1 MTAPDEQ
8 HLRAWAA
15 ASASRMEFWP
25 CFVNETGAAI
35 VAEIGVYRGDFAAR
49 LLAECADITS
59 YYMID
64 PWRHLADWN
73 KPANKADDVFERYFR
88 ESMQKTRAWADKRVV
103 LRGKTTDV
111 IHQVPDG
118 ALDFAYVDGDH
129 TLRGITIDLVK
140 VFPKI
145 RAGGWVA
152 GDDFSP
158 SIWQHSE
165 AYEPTLVCPFAIYF
179 AEAVGARIYAL
190 PHKQFLIEKTG
201 AGYEL
206 VDLTGRYGALDLR
219 SQFIRKGAEQ
229 SGPARLLAGRIRRR
243 LRR

>member
-1 MTAPDEQ
+1 VIAADEQ
-8 HLRAWAA
+8 RLRAWAA

-25 CFVNETGAAI
+25 RFINETGAAA

-49 LLAECADITS
+49 LLSECADMTE

-73 KPANKADDVFERYFR
+73 KPANKPDDVFERYFR
-88 ESMQKTRAWADKRVV
+88 ESMQKTSAWADKRVV
-103 LRGKTTDV
+103 LRGTTTDV
-111 IHQVPDG
+111 IDQVPDA

-140 VFPKI
+140 VFPKV
-145 RAGGWVA
+145 RAGGWIG

-179 AEAVGARIYAL
+179 AEAVGSRIYAL

-206 VDLTGRYGALDLR
+206 VDLTGRYGALELR
-219 SQFIRKGAEQ
+219 SQFIRRSAEQ
-229 SGPARLLAGRIRRR
+229 SGRARRLAGRIRRR